1 MINYRFDLFKKFK
14 QFDTISMI
22 EIESLYQELLGEL
35 VKDGWDL
42 TSNKFEKKLVNEK
55 KYIYDRLLASKIEN
69 GLQTNIGLNLNKK
82 TVHKDFYENGSFVYI
97 EIPNEIMKNQ
107 TRFLHNSDLTI
118 LNKFL
123 KEVDWDKDWE
133 TLIYDYDEEY
143 PKKHSTNKPLEFS
156 WRANFSVDWFLSIR
170 NQGFINPLIFFP
182 GEELLSRATHRAYM
196 LTKLGYDFPVFIPT
210 RWITKKID
218 FLSNDI
224 FLDNKRLQIK
234 IDIIKQKVEYNFK

>member
-22 EIESLYQELLGEL
+22 ELENTYQELLGEL
-35 VKDGWDL
+35 IKDNWELSTD
-42 TSNKFEKKLVNEK
+42 KFEKKLVNEN
-55 KYIYDRLLASKIEN
+55 KYIYNSLLASKVEN

-82 TVHKDFYENGSFVYI
+82 SVYKDFYENGSFVYI

-118 LNKFL
+118 LNKFF

-133 TLIYDYDEEY
+133 TLMYDYDEEY
-143 PKKHSTNKPLEFS
+143 PEKHSTNKPLEFS

-170 NQGFINPLIFFP
+170 NQGFINPLVFFP
-182 GEELLSRATHRAYM
+182 GEELLARATHRAYM
-196 LTKLGYDFPVFIPT
+196 LTKLGYDFPVFIP
-210 RWITKKID
+210 ITKDINI
-218 FLSNDI
+218 LSNDI
-224 FLDNKRLQIK
+224 FLDNKRLQTK
-234 IDIIKQKVEYNFK
+234 IDIKQNKVEYNFK

>member
-1 MINYRFDLFKKFK
+1 MVNYRFDLFKKLK

-22 EIESLYQELLGEL
+22 ELENVYQELIGEL
-35 VKDGWDL
+35 KKDDWDVS
-42 TSNKFEKKLVNEK
+42 TDKFEKKAVNEK
-55 KYIYDRLLASKIEN
+55 KYIYNSFLASKVEN
-69 GLQTNIGLNLNKK
+69 GLQTNIGLNLNNK
-82 TVHKDFYENGSFVYI
+82 TVYKDFYENGSFVYI

-170 NQGFINPLIFFP
+170 NQGFINPLVFFP

-224 FLDNKRLQIK
+224 FLDNKRLQTK
-234 IDIIKQKVEYNFK
+234 IDIIEQKVEYNFK

>member
-1 MINYRFDLFKKFK
+1 
-14 QFDTISMI
+14 
-22 EIESLYQELLGEL
+22 
-35 VKDGWDL
+35 
-42 TSNKFEKKLVNEK
+42 
-55 KYIYDRLLASKIEN
+55 
-69 GLQTNIGLNLNKK
+69 
-82 TVHKDFYENGSFVYI
+82 
-97 EIPNEIMKNQ
+97 MKNQ

-196 LTKLGYDFPVFIPT
+196 LTKLGYDFPVFIP
-210 RWITKKID
+210 ITEDID
-218 FLSNDI
+218 ILSNDV
-224 FLDNKRLQIK
+224 FLDNKRLK
-234 IDIIKQKVEYNFK
+234 VKVDIEQKKVEYNFK